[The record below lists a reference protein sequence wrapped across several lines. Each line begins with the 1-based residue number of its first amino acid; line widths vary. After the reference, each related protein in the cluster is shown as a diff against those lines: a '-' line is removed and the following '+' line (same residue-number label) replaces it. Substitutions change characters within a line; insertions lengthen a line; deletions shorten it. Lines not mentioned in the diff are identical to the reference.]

1 MILPQVVCRSN
12 LAAARYGIVS
22 PIKNVITFATSR
34 GHNCGHEHDPLKPV
48 LKIFVFQKGSTAGV
62 KT

>member
-22 PIKNVITFATSR
+22 PIENVITFAISR
-34 GHNCGHEHDPLKPV
+34 GHNCGHEHDPLKSV
-48 LKIFVFQKGSTAGV
+48 LKIFAFQKGSTGGV